1 MVAAKRKAKKPA
13 RLSHGRSPHLTDKK
27 HAASLSAKAT
37 ATIIRTHHQL
47 HKSHAQAVKAGDHA
61 AAAELR
67 RQLDAQGGLK
77 TYQAASITGQS
88 SERGGD
94 SSRVLVDWLQDLGLP
109 GAYTGK
115 AEDGEKC
122 RLLEVGALSTDNA
135 CSKRR
140 YLDVE
145 RIDLNSQAAGILQQ
159 DFMQRPLART
169 DAERFDIISLSL
181 VLNYVPDAEGR
192 GEMLKRTCTFLREPV
207 GLLQQKDAGE
217 KEKEEEDAVP
227 DLPIPCLFLVLPAPC
242 VTNSRYLDRRRLEQI
257 MNSLGY
263 VLLREKVTAKLCYQ
277 LWKLEGGQA
286 GKGQKFPK
294 VEVSPGVKRNNF
306 CVIVK

>member
-1 MVAAKRKAKKPA
+1 MVAAKRKGKKPGL
-13 RLSHGRSPHLTDKK
+13 LSHGRSPHITNKK
-27 HAASLSAKAT
+27 PTASLSAKAT

-47 HKSHAQAVKAGDHA
+47 QKAHAQAIKSGDYAKATAIQKQID
-61 AAAELR
+61 E
-67 RQLDAQGGLK
+67 QGGLEK
-77 TYQAASITGQS
+77 YQVASITGQS

-94 SSRVLVDWLQDLGLP
+94 SSRVLVDWLQELKLP
-109 GAYTGK
+109 SAYRK
-115 AEDGEKC
+115 AEDGDAGGKKC
-122 RLLEVGALSTDNA
+122 RLLEVGALSTENA

-140 YLDVE
+140 YLEVE
-145 RIDLNSQAAGILQQ
+145 RIDLHSQAPGILQQ
-159 DFMQRPLART
+159 DFMQRALAKT
-169 DAERFDIISLSL
+169 DEERFDIISLSL

-192 GEMLKRTCTFLREPV
+192 GEMLKRTCTFLRKP
-207 GLLQQKDAGE
+207 QY
-217 KEKEEEDAVP
+217 KEEKAGA

-277 LWKLEGGQA
+277 LWKLGGRPEGGA
-286 GKGQKFPK
+286 LKFHK
-294 VEVSPGVKRNNF
+294 MEVNPGAKRNNF